1 MDDNFEHIRRVRLHH
16 PERIGELA
24 RVRVTRPVARDD
36 GRLLL
41 IAADHPAR
49 GALRVGADATAM
61 GDRYDLLERLAVA
74 LACPGVD
81 GLLATPDIV
90 EDLLIMGALDDKVVA
105 GSMNRAGLPGAVF
118 ELDDRVTA
126 YTPGA
131 LSRDR
136 LDFGK
141 VLLRID
147 MEDAATASTLE
158 TVGRLV
164 SESAA
169 LQLPIMIEPFLSRRE
184 NGRVVNVL
192 TADAMV
198 QAVSIAAGL
207 GDSSAYTWLKLPV
220 VPDMEKV
227 MAATTLP
234 VLLLGGDPDGGVDD
248 IYRAWEDSLALPGVR
263 GVVAGRRLLYP
274 EDGRVA
280 DAVATAAGIVH
291 STAHVVAR

>member
-1 MDDNFEHIRRVRLHH
+1 MDDIYEQVRETRLHH

-24 RVRVTRPVARDD
+24 RLRRTRPIARGD

-49 GALRVGADATAM
+49 GALRVGRDAMAM
-61 GDRYDLLERLAVA
+61 ADRYDLLERLAVA
-74 LACPGVD
+74 LSCPGVD

-90 EDLLIMGALDDKVVA
+90 EDLLLMGALDDKLIA
-105 GSMNRAGLPGAVF
+105 GSINRAGLPGSVF

-126 YTPGA
+126 YTPAA
-131 LSRDR
+131 LSRDGF
-136 LDFGK
+136 DFGK

-147 MEDAATASTLE
+147 RADAGTVRTLE
-158 TVGRLV
+158 TIGRLV

-169 LQLPIMIEPFLSRRE
+169 LQLPIMIEPFLSRRQ
-184 NGRVVNVL
+184 GGQVVNEL
-192 TADAMV
+192 TSDAMV

-207 GDSSAYTWLKLPV
+207 GDTSAYTWLKLPV

-227 MAATTLP
+227 VAATTLP
-234 VLLLGGDPDGGVDD
+234 VLLLGGDPDSGADD
-248 IYRAWEDSLALPGVR
+248 IYRAWDDALALPGVH

-291 STAHVVAR
+291 SAAPAVTR

>member
-1 MDDNFEHIRRVRLHH
+1 MSDRYQQIRDVRAFA

-24 RVRVTRPVARDD
+24 RARRTRSISQGD

-49 GALRVGADATAM
+49 GALRVGSDATAM
-61 GDRYDLLERLAVA
+61 GDRYDLLDRLAVA
-74 LACPGVD
+74 LECPGVD

-90 EDLLIMGALDDKVVA
+90 EDLLIMGVLDDKVVA
-105 GSMNRAGLPGAVF
+105 GSINRAGLPGAVF

-131 LSRDR
+131 VSRDGF
-136 LDFGK
+136 DFGK

-147 MEDAATASTLE
+147 LEDPVTARALE

-164 SESAA
+164 SDSAA
-169 LQLPIMIEPFLSRRE
+169 LQLPIMIEPFMSRRVG
-184 NGRVVNVL
+184 GRVVNEL

-207 GDSSAYTWLKLPV
+207 GDTSAYTWLKLPV

-234 VLLLGGDPDGGVDD
+234 VLLLGGDPDSGADD
-248 IYRAWEDSLALPGVR
+248 IYRAWEDALALPGVR
-263 GVVAGRRLLYP
+263 GIVAGRRLLYP

-291 STAHVVAR
+291 SATPAVAH

>member
-1 MDDNFEHIRRVRLHH
+1 MDDNFERIRSVRLRH
-16 PERIGELA
+16 PERIAELA
-24 RVRVTRPVARDD
+24 RVRVTRPIARDD

-49 GALRVGADATAM
+49 GALRVGSDATAM
-61 GDRYDLLERLAVA
+61 ADRYDLLERLAVA

-90 EDLLIMGALDDKVVA
+90 EDLLIMGALDDKVIA
-105 GSMNRAGLPGAVF
+105 GSINRAGLPGAVF

-126 YTPGA
+126 YRPGA
-131 LSRDR
+131 LSRDGF
-136 LDFGK
+136 DFGK

-147 MEDAATASTLE
+147 MDDPATARTLE

-169 LQLPIMIEPFLSRRE
+169 VQLPIMIEPFMSRRE
-184 NGRVVNVL
+184 NGRVVNEL

-207 GDSSAYTWLKLPV
+207 GDTSAYTWLKLPV
-220 VPDMEKV
+220 VAGMEKV
-227 MAATTLP
+227 VAATTLP
-234 VLLLGGDPDGGVDD
+234 VLLLGGDPDSGVDD
-248 IYRAWEDSLALPGVR
+248 IYRAWENALALPGVH

-291 STAHVVAR
+291 AAAHVAAR

>member
-1 MDDNFEHIRRVRLHH
+1 MSDTYEQIRQVRLHE

-24 RVRVTRPVARDD
+24 RRRSTRPIARDD

-49 GALRVGADATAM
+49 GALRVGSDSTAM
-61 GDRYDLLERLAVA
+61 GDRYDLLDRLAIA
-74 LACPGVD
+74 LSCPGVD

-90 EDLLIMGALDDKVVA
+90 EDLLIMGVLDDKVIA

-131 LSRDR
+131 LSRSG

-147 MEDAATASTLE
+147 LQDPDTARTLE

-169 LQLPIMIEPFLSRRE
+169 LQLPIMIEPFMSRRR
-184 NGRVVNVL
+184 NGVVVNEL

-207 GDSSAYTWLKLPV
+207 GDTSAYTWLKLPV

-234 VLLLGGDPDGGVDD
+234 VLLLGGDPDSGADD
-248 IYRAWEDSLALPGVR
+248 IYRAWEDALVLPGVR

-274 EDGRVA
+274 ENGRVA

-291 STAHVVAR
+291 SATPAVAR

>member
-1 MDDNFEHIRRVRLHH
+1 MNDIYEQIRDVRMHH
-16 PERIGELA
+16 PDRIGELIRRRQTRTIA
-24 RVRVTRPVARDD
+24 RGD

-49 GALRVGADATAM
+49 GALRVGGDATAM

-74 LACPGVD
+74 LSCPGVD

-90 EDLLIMGALDDKVVA
+90 EDLLIMGALDDKLIA
-105 GSMNRAGLPGAVF
+105 GSINRAGLPGAIF

-126 YTPGA
+126 YTPAA
-131 LSRDR
+131 LSRDG

-141 VLLRID
+141 LLLRID
-147 MEDAATASTLE
+147 REDPATVRTLE
-158 TVGRLV
+158 MAGRLV

-169 LQLPIMIEPFLSRRE
+169 LQLPIMIEPFLSRRQ
-184 NGRVVNVL
+184 GGHVVNEL

-207 GDSSAYTWLKLPV
+207 GDTSAYTWLKLPV

-227 MAATTLP
+227 VAATTLP
-234 VLLLGGDPDGGVDD
+234 VLLLGGDPDSGADD
-248 IYRAWEDSLALPGVR
+248 IFQAWNGALALPGVR

-280 DAVATAAGIVH
+280 DAVAAAADIVH
-291 STAHVVAR
+291 SAAPAVAR

>member
-1 MDDNFEHIRRVRLHH
+1 MNHIHEQIRAMRLHE
-16 PERIGELA
+16 PERIGELS
-24 RVRVTRPVARDD
+24 RTRQTRPIVRGD

-49 GALRVGADATAM
+49 GALRVGQDPTAM
-61 GDRYDLLERLAVA
+61 GDRYDLLDRLAVA
-74 LACPGVD
+74 LSCPGVD
-81 GLLATPDIV
+81 GVLATPDIV
-90 EDLLIMGALDDKVVA
+90 EELLMMGVLDEKLIA
-105 GSMNRAGLPGAVF
+105 GSINRAGLPGAAS

-131 LSRDR
+131 LSRHG

-147 MEDAATASTLE
+147 RADPALPQMLE
-158 TVGRLV
+158 MVGRLV

-169 LQLPIMIEPFLSRRE
+169 LQLPIMIEPFLSHRR
-184 NGRVVNVL
+184 GGSVVNEL

-198 QAVSIAAGL
+198 EVVSIAAGL
-207 GDSSAYTWLKLPV
+207 GDTSAYTWLKLPV

-234 VLLLGGDPDGGVDD
+234 VLLLGGDPDSGVDD
-248 IYRAWEDSLALPGVR
+248 IFRAWEHALALPGVR

-280 DAVATAAGIVH
+280 DAVTTAAGIVH
-291 STAHVVAR
+291 SAAPAVAH